1 MRYILFLLVLLASS
15 FSFAQEAS
23 DSEELTNIEEV
34 VTSATRKETALQ
46 ETALAV
52 TVISSDDI
60 ESKNLK
66 EFYDFQFNVP
76 GVLFSKTNFSGAGI
90 QIRGMTN
97 YAVGG
102 GFSAISTP
110 RFDNV
115 NLGWNQMAMNELFD
129 VASFEVLRGP
139 QGTLYGGNN
148 PGGTFV
154 VTSVDPGEEQDAYF
168 KAEFG
173 DLNLQRYSGAATFG
187 AGSNFRTRFSFRST
201 ERDGY
206 ITNTF
211 DNTDMDDRK
220 YLGVRL
226 KTIWDVN
233 DKTSMTL
240 TMMHNE
246 EHDSRVRVQ
255 RAACNKNK
263 LIGCDQWGDGVPT
276 MGVPFTG
283 VSAFSSIDY
292 ITLNYPGSIVL
303 PDLSLGVDDGAIL
316 YQELD
321 KVNTPFKPQQMRDDW
336 SNSLVVEHEFS
347 DEYTFF
353 FVAANNE
360 QEYDHTQ
367 SLNGYTSTRNYRMG
381 PIRANVFGM
390 EGTFNSDVAADASL
404 SNYKESQFEFRVE
417 SSLDGPINGTGGL
430 YHSNIDGITNY
441 RVGSPGF
448 QYYSDV
454 SKGPVGGMYPDL
466 AGYGGLGFW
475 ASYFSGYGANLEANI
490 VTGVTNA
497 AINYVAT
504 DPTTPAQIAALIPG
518 FLAQGLCTDPAGDC
532 VVLAQQY
539 LVGQAAQMPAVLGA
553 GTVAGVGA
561 SHDEAANTVRFVQS
575 LGIAGALGAGL
586 FPVLPALPEWQQVF
600 QSWNRSRN
608 DTFGIFA
615 EASMEIDDVT
625 NLTVGLRFNE
635 ITKTDNV
642 FSGLA
647 DISQS
652 LAGYNGTLQGYPTP
666 PDQEIDLSEFT
677 GRVILDRKFGDTFAY
692 AKFDRGLKSGGF
704 NPTSNLLPG
713 PNASLVDPEVHN
725 VFELGTKG
733 SYMDGALTLNTSW
746 YYNRVSGMQLSKIIG
761 LAAQTFNSD
770 VDITGFEWEM
780 LLVPNAHSRFNMVGS
795 LNSSELKG
803 YQDFDPRNQYGIG
816 SVDESTF
823 TTYPGGTV
831 MAMTDVGPIFRSLG
845 NTCNQYFNSLLGPD
859 CPNTGFVIQDLS
871 GRSLPGVPEL
881 SYSMGYEYDL
891 MNDENGLLTARLDYI
906 YRGEFYLTVFENDH
920 ELINEFDFM
929 NFDLTY
935 RSPDG
940 KWMVDFYMHN
950 IEDKEIVVGGFVGSA
965 ANGGGYNLYMQEP
978 MNGGISIQYNF

>member
-1 MRYILFLLVLLASS
+1 
-15 FSFAQEAS
+15 
-23 DSEELTNIEEV
+23 
-34 VTSATRKETALQ
+34 
-46 ETALAV
+46 
-52 TVISSDDI
+52 
-60 ESKNLK
+60 
-66 EFYDFQFNVP
+66 
-76 GVLFSKTNFSGAGI
+76 
-90 QIRGMTN
+90 
-97 YAVGG
+97 
-102 GFSAISTP
+102 
-110 RFDNV
+110 
-115 NLGWNQMAMNELFD
+115 
-129 VASFEVLRGP
+129 
-139 QGTLYGGNN
+139 
-148 PGGTFV
+148 
-154 VTSVDPGEEQDAYF
+154 
-168 KAEFG
+168 
-173 DLNLQRYSGAATFG
+173 
-187 AGSNFRTRFSFRST
+187 
-201 ERDGY
+201 
-206 ITNTF
+206 
-211 DNTDMDDRK
+211 
-220 YLGVRL
+220 
-226 KTIWDVN
+226 
-233 DKTSMTL
+233 
-240 TMMHNE
+240 
-246 EHDSRVRVQ
+246 
-255 RAACNKNK
+255 
-263 LIGCDQWGDGVPT
+263 
-276 MGVPFTG
+276 
-283 VSAFSSIDY
+283 
-292 ITLNYPGSIVL
+292 
-303 PDLSLGVDDGAIL
+303 
-316 YQELD
+316 
-321 KVNTPFKPQQMRDDW
+321 MRDDW

-448 QYYSDV
+448 QYYGDV

-539 LVGQAAQMPAVLGA
+539 LVGQAAQMPAVVGA
-553 GTVAGVGA
+553 GTIAGVGA

-770 VDITGFEWEM
+770 VDIQGLEWDM
-780 LLVPNAHSRFNMVGS
+780 LFIPNAHSRFNMVGS
-795 LNSSELKG
+795 LNRSELVG
-803 YQDFDPRNQYGIG
+803 YQDYDPRNAYGVG

-823 TTYPGGTV
+823 TSFPGGTV
-831 MAMTDVGPIFRSLG
+831 AAMTDVGMIYRSLG
-845 NTCNQYFNSLLGPD
+845 STCNQYFNALLGPD
-859 CPNTGFVIQDLS
+859 CPNTGFVMQDLS
-871 GRSLPGVPEL
+871 GRSLPAVPEL
-881 SYSMGYEYDL
+881 SLYKIVPPTFVFA
-891 MNDENGLLTARLDYI
+891 DE
-906 YRGEFYLTVFENDH
+906 TVLAD
-920 ELINEFDFM
+920 
-929 NFDLTY
+929 
-935 RSPDG
+935 
-940 KWMVDFYMHN
+940 
-950 IEDKEIVVGGFVGSA
+950 
-965 ANGGGYNLYMQEP
+965 
-978 MNGGISIQYNF
+978 

>member
-1 MRYILFLLVLLASS
+1 
-15 FSFAQEAS
+15 
-23 DSEELTNIEEV
+23 
-34 VTSATRKETALQ
+34 
-46 ETALAV
+46 
-52 TVISSDDI
+52 
-60 ESKNLK
+60 
-66 EFYDFQFNVP
+66 
-76 GVLFSKTNFSGAGI
+76 
-90 QIRGMTN
+90 
-97 YAVGG
+97 
-102 GFSAISTP
+102 
-110 RFDNV
+110 
-115 NLGWNQMAMNELFD
+115 
-129 VASFEVLRGP
+129 
-139 QGTLYGGNN
+139 
-148 PGGTFV
+148 
-154 VTSVDPGEEQDAYF
+154 
-168 KAEFG
+168 
-173 DLNLQRYSGAATFG
+173 
-187 AGSNFRTRFSFRST
+187 
-201 ERDGY
+201 
-206 ITNTF
+206 
-211 DNTDMDDRK
+211 
-220 YLGVRL
+220 
-226 KTIWDVN
+226 
-233 DKTSMTL
+233 
-240 TMMHNE
+240 
-246 EHDSRVRVQ
+246 
-255 RAACNKNK
+255 
-263 LIGCDQWGDGVPT
+263 
-276 MGVPFTG
+276 
-283 VSAFSSIDY
+283 
-292 ITLNYPGSIVL
+292 
-303 PDLSLGVDDGAIL
+303 
-316 YQELD
+316 
-321 KVNTPFKPQQMRDDW
+321 
-336 SNSLVVEHEFS
+336 
-347 DEYTFF
+347 
-353 FVAANNE
+353 
-360 QEYDHTQ
+360 
-367 SLNGYTSTRNYRMG
+367 MG
-381 PIRANVFGM
+381 PIRANVYGM
-390 EGTFNSDVAADASL
+390 DGTFDTDVAADASL
-404 SNYKESQFEFRVE
+404 SNYKTNQFEFRVE
-417 SSLDGPINGTGGL
+417 SSLDGPVNGTGGIW
-430 YHSNIDGITNY
+430 YSDSDGITNY

-497 AINYVAT
+497 AIDYVSN

-518 FLAQGLCTDPAGDC
+518 FLANGLCTDPTGDC

-713 PNASLVDPEVHN
+713 PNAALVDPEIHN
-725 VFELGTKG
+725 VFELGSKG

-770 VDITGFEWEM
+770 VDVTGFEWEM
-780 LLVPNAHSRFNMVGS
+780 LLIPNAHSRFNMVGS

-803 YQDFDPRNQYGIG
+803 YEDYDPRNPYGIG

-845 NTCNQYFNSLLGPD
+845 STCNCLLYTSPSPRD
-859 CPNTGFVIQDLS
+859 
-871 GRSLPGVPEL
+871 
-881 SYSMGYEYDL
+881 
-891 MNDENGLLTARLDYI
+891 
-906 YRGEFYLTVFENDH
+906 RG
-920 ELINEFDFM
+920 
-929 NFDLTY
+929 
-935 RSPDG
+935 
-940 KWMVDFYMHN
+940 
-950 IEDKEIVVGGFVGSA
+950 
-965 ANGGGYNLYMQEP
+965 
-978 MNGGISIQYNF
+978 

>member
-1 MRYILFLLVLLASS
+1 MCIR
-15 FSFAQEAS
+15 
-23 DSEELTNIEEV
+23 DS
-34 VTSATRKETALQ
+34 
-46 ETALAV
+46 
-52 TVISSDDI
+52 
-60 ESKNLK
+60 
-66 EFYDFQFNVP
+66 
-76 GVLFSKTNFSGAGI
+76 
-90 QIRGMTN
+90 
-97 YAVGG
+97 
-102 GFSAISTP
+102 
-110 RFDNV
+110 
-115 NLGWNQMAMNELFD
+115 
-129 VASFEVLRGP
+129 
-139 QGTLYGGNN
+139 
-148 PGGTFV
+148 
-154 VTSVDPGEEQDAYF
+154 
-168 KAEFG
+168 
-173 DLNLQRYSGAATFG
+173 
-187 AGSNFRTRFSFRST
+187 
-201 ERDGY
+201 
-206 ITNTF
+206 
-211 DNTDMDDRK
+211 
-220 YLGVRL
+220 
-226 KTIWDVN
+226 
-233 DKTSMTL
+233 
-240 TMMHNE
+240 
-246 EHDSRVRVQ
+246 
-255 RAACNKNK
+255 
-263 LIGCDQWGDGVPT
+263 
-276 MGVPFTG
+276 
-283 VSAFSSIDY
+283 
-292 ITLNYPGSIVL
+292 
-303 PDLSLGVDDGAIL
+303 
-316 YQELD
+316 
-321 KVNTPFKPQQMRDDW
+321 
-336 SNSLVVEHEFS
+336 
-347 DEYTFF
+347 
-353 FVAANNE
+353 
-360 QEYDHTQ
+360 
-367 SLNGYTSTRNYRMG
+367 
-381 PIRANVFGM
+381 
-390 EGTFNSDVAADASL
+390 
-404 SNYKESQFEFRVE
+404 
-417 SSLDGPINGTGGL
+417 
-430 YHSNIDGITNY
+430 
-441 RVGSPGF
+441 
-448 QYYSDV
+448 
-454 SKGPVGGMYPDL
+454 
-466 AGYGGLGFW
+466 
-475 ASYFSGYGANLEANI
+475 
-490 VTGVTNA
+490 
-497 AINYVAT
+497 
-504 DPTTPAQIAALIPG
+504 
-518 FLAQGLCTDPAGDC
+518 
-532 VVLAQQY
+532 
-539 LVGQAAQMPAVLGA
+539 
-553 GTVAGVGA
+553 
-561 SHDEAANTVRFVQS
+561 
-575 LGIAGALGAGL
+575 
-586 FPVLPALPEWQQVF
+586 ALPEWQQVF

-713 PNASLVDPEVHN
+713 PNAALVDPEIHN

-770 VDITGFEWEM
+770 VDVTGFEWEM

-803 YQDFDPRNQYGIG
+803 YEDYDPRNPYGIG

-845 NTCNQYFNSLLGPD
+845 STCNQYFNALLGPD
-859 CPNTGFVIQDLS
+859 CPNTGFIIQDLS

-950 IEDKEIVVGGFVGSA
+950 IEDKEIVVGGFVGSQS
-965 ANGGGYNLYMQEP
+965 NGGGYNLYMQEP